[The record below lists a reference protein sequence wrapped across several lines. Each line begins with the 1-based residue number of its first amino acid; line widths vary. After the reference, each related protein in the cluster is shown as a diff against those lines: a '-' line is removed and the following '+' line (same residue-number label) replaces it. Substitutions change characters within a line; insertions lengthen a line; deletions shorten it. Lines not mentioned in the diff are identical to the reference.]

1 MLVMIYNFLSL
12 VIEQHQRLTVIHMYM
27 WGQVKQIAQIHHI
40 HLVKLIGYYD
50 DSYQQLLV
58 YEYLPNG
65 NVGNHLYGTLS

>member
-1 MLVMIYNFLSL
+1 MIVTRNIWLC
-12 VIEQHQRLTVIHMYM
+12 MN
-27 WGQVKQIAQIHHI
+27 WQVKQIAQIHHI
-40 HLVKLIGYYD
+40 HIVKLIGYYE